1 MKTEQEYKIERLEEE
16 VDFLQSMVTDY
27 QSIVRSKERS
37 TTTLCLGCLDIITS
51 EFTPESQQQVDKH
64 NTISYD
70 REITALEVFKEET
83 DGVYSSA
90 GMKYVLES
98 FIKVLKGDDVLAPKF
113 SKRLINKLKQ

>member
-51 EFTPESQQQVDKH
+51 GFIPESQQQVEVKAKQDC
-64 NTISYD
+64 NSCD
-70 REITALEVFKEET
+70 R
-83 DGVYSSA
+83 
-90 GMKYVLES
+90 
-98 FIKVLKGDDVLAPKF
+98 KVVDWLHCD
-113 SKRLINKLKQ
+113 RCRNY